1 MGDGQK
7 EGLSLGGK
15 EDCGLQPWIQG
26 PQDWVPGHLLIP
38 VRLWACSLPSLGL
51 SFPLC
56 GMGMT
61 TPHWNYKACANGNEW
76 VMYK

>member
-1 MGDGQK
+1 MGCSPGFR
-7 EGLSLGGK
+7 
-15 EDCGLQPWIQG
+15 G

-38 VRLWACSLPSLGL
+38 VRLWACSLSSLGL

-56 GMGMT
+56 GTGMT
-61 TPHWNYKACANGNEW
+61 TPHWNYKGCAKGNEW